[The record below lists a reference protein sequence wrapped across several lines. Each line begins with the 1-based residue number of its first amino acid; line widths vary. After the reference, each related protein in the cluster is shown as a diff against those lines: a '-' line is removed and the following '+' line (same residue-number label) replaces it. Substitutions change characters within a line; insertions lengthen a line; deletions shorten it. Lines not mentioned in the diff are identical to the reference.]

1 MGDVKE
7 CSIVVN
13 VDSIVESGYCCVGLS
28 SSRIFVERNGGLI
41 QSSRV
46 PLRRVVIIHV
56 VNLQLRTKRCK
67 TMTAEADSI
76 KSLIKVEKHGSFLSW
91 FY

>member
-1 MGDVKE
+1 MEAG
-7 CSIVVN
+7 IVVL
-13 VDSIVESGYCCVGLS
+13 GVGS
-28 SSRIFVERNGGLI
+28 PRIFVERSGGLI

-56 VNLQLRTKRCK
+56 VNLQLRTIRCK

-76 KSLIKVEKHGSFLSW
+76 KSLIKVEKHGSFWSW